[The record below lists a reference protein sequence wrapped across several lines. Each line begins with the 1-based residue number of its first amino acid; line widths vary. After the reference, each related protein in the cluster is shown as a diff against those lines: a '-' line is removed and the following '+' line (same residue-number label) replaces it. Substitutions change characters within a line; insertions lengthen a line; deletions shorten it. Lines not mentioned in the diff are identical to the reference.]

1 MAPLRN
7 KVVLLVILSV
17 ILLVDDIQSTTV
29 IQESIFN
36 IGPRLFNHYQM
47 EGTPAIPDN
56 LLASPLGLSLGLGM
70 IESIASPD
78 LKQLI
83 LGEFF
88 RWSGGEET
96 FQSNLTALQKVLKRV
111 YNSGDRKDNSAS
123 KNLEEVTV
131 IVQNAIFQEDG
142 VQLQENFTRLAR
154 EEYQSQIIV
163 FNRR

>member
-7 KVVLLVILSV
+7 KVILVILSV
-17 ILLVDDIQSTTV
+17 ILIVDDIQSTTV

-70 IESIASPD
+70 IEAIASPD

-96 FQSNLTALQKVLKRV
+96 FQSNLTALQKVLKSV
-111 YNSGDRKDNSAS
+111 YNNSDRKDINSAS